1 LTRPRL
7 VAAALLALGGC
18 TGHDGL
24 VSPTLGA
31 AFTLAPGEVARLEG
45 TQLSVGFVAVESDSR
60 CYSGP
65 GPEVATVE
73 CVWEGV
79 ADAVVSVA
87 QAAEPEAEL
96 HVQTTDSHGFSRE
109 VVSGAFRI
117 RLVSL
122 SPAPRLGP
130 IPADEY
136 RITLEVSRQ

>member
-1 LTRPRL
+1 MTRPRL
-7 VAAALLALGGC
+7 AAAALLALAGC
-18 TGHDGL
+18 AGHDGL
-24 VSPTLGA
+24 VSPTLGES
-31 AFTLAPGEVARLEG
+31 FTLAPGEVARLEG
-45 TQLSVGFVAVESDSR
+45 APLSVGFVAVDSDSR

-79 ADAVVSVA
+79 ADAILSVS
-87 QAAEPEAEL
+87 QASGPEAEL
-96 HVQTTDSHGFSRE
+96 HIQTTDSHGFSRE

-117 RLVSL
+117 RLLDL

-136 RITLEVSRQ
+136 RITLDVTRQ